1 MERIAR
7 ELLRALRGQRSQVA
21 FARRLGYKG
30 NPVADWEA
38 GRRFPTALEMLRA
51 YEKVTGDVVAAFARF
66 HPSIPARL
74 ADGTLDVAAWLSAL
88 RGSASAQ
95 DIAARAKLSRHQ
107 VSRWLRGQT
116 QPRLPDFLRVLDA
129 ITGRATDLVAEL
141 VPIEGV
147 PSAHRDW
154 ERRQAA
160 RSVAHEE
167 PWTEAIL
174 RVIESRGYRELPA
187 HSSEFVADALELSL
201 EVVQRCLGKLD
212 AAGIIARRGARYQPA
227 QALTVDT
234 RAIGKLREHWAGV
247 AAERVRVPRPDDVF
261 SYNVLSAS
269 SADMERIDALLRATF
284 REIRMIV
291 ANTSEDEVAALV
303 NLQLV
308 RWGPRE

>member
-1 MERIAR
+1 MAR
-7 ELLRALRGQRSQVA
+7 ELLRAMRGQRSQVA
-21 FARRLGYKG
+21 FARRLGYKA

-38 GRRFPTALEMLRA
+38 GRRFPTALEMFRA
-51 YEKVTGDVVAAFARF
+51 YEKVTGDVAAAFARF

-74 ADGTLDVAAWLSAL
+74 TDGTLDIASWLSAL

-141 VPIEGV
+141 VPIDRV

-174 RVIESRGYRELPA
+174 RVIESRPYRRLPA
-187 HSSEFVADALELSL
+187 HSSQLVADALDLSL
-201 EVVQRCLGKLD
+201 QVVRRCLDKLD
-212 AAGIIARRGARYQPA
+212 AAGIIAQRGGRYEPM

-247 AAERVRVPRPDDVF
+247 AAERVRAPRPDDIF

-269 SADMERIDALLRATF
+269 RADMERIDALLRATF
-284 REIRMIV
+284 REIRSIV
-291 ANTSEDEVAALV
+291 AGTREDEVAALV

-308 RWGPRE
+308 RWGPRD

>member
-1 MERIAR
+1 MELIAR
-7 ELLRALRGQRSQVA
+7 DLLRALRGQRSQVA
-21 FARRLGYKG
+21 FARRLGYKA
-30 NPVADWEA
+30 NPIADWEA
-38 GRRFPTALEMLRA
+38 GRRFPTALEVLRA

-74 ADGTLDVAAWLSAL
+74 SDGTLDIASWLSAL

-95 DIAARAKLSRHQ
+95 DIAARARLSRHQ

-141 VPIEGV
+141 VPIDRV

-174 RVIESRGYRELPA
+174 RVIESRQYRSLPT
-187 HSSEFVADALELSL
+187 HSSELVAEALDLSL

-212 AAGIIARRGARYQPA
+212 AAGIIARHGGRYEPV

-247 AAERVRVPRPDDVF
+247 AAERVRSPRPDDIF

-269 SADMERIDALLRATF
+269 RADIERIDALLRATF

-291 ANTSEDEVAALV
+291 ASTSEDEVAALV

-308 RWGPRE
+308 RWGPRP

>member
-7 ELLRALRGQRSQVA
+7 ELLKALRGPRSQVA

-38 GRRFPTALEMLRA
+38 GRRFPTALEALRA
-51 YEKVTGDVVAAFARF
+51 YEKLAGNAEEPFGRF
-66 HPSIPARL
+66 HPSIPARRS
-74 ADGTLDVAAWLSAL
+74 DGTLDLASWLSAL
-88 RGSASAQ
+88 RGSASAR

-116 QPRLPDFLRVLDA
+116 QPRLPDFLRLLEA
-129 ITGRATDLVAEL
+129 ITGRASDLVAEL
-141 VPIEGV
+141 VPIESV

-154 ERRQAA
+154 ARRNAA
-160 RSVAHEE
+160 RNLAHEE

-174 RVIESRGYRELPA
+174 RIIESKGYRELPE
-187 HSSEFVADALELSL
+187 HSAPFICGALDLPL
-201 EVVQRCLGKLD
+201 EVVQRCVDKLE
-212 AAGIIARRGARYQPA
+212 AAGIVARRGEHYQA
-227 QALTVDT
+227 VQALTVDT
-234 RAIGKLREHWAGV
+234 RSIGKLREHWAAV
-247 AAERVRVPRPDDVF
+247 AAERARAPAARDIF

-269 SADMERIDALLRATF
+269 RADVERIDALLRAAF

-291 ANTSEDEVAALV
+291 AHTGDDEVAALV

-308 RWGPRE
+308 YWGPGE

>member
-1 MERIAR
+1 M
-7 ELLRALRGQRSQVA
+7 
-21 FARRLGYKG
+21 
-30 NPVADWEA
+30 
-38 GRRFPTALEMLRA
+38 
-51 YEKVTGDVVAAFARF
+51 
-66 HPSIPARL
+66 
-74 ADGTLDVAAWLSAL
+74 
-88 RGSASAQ
+88 
-95 DIAARAKLSRHQ
+95 SRHQ

-141 VPIEGV
+141 VPIDRV
-147 PSAHRDW
+147 PSALRDW

-160 RSVAHEE
+160 RSLAHEE

-174 RVIESRGYRELPA
+174 RVIESRPYRDLPA
-187 HSSEFVADALELSL
+187 HSSGFVADALDLSL
-201 EVVQRCLGKLD
+201 ETVQRCVDKLD
-212 AAGIIARRGARYQPA
+212 AACIIARRGGRYEPV

-234 RAIGKLREHWAGV
+234 RAIGKLREHWASV
-247 AAERVRVPRPDDVF
+247 AAERVRAPRSDDVF

-269 SADMERIDALLRATF
+269 RADVERIDALLRATF

>member
-1 MERIAR
+1 MAR
-7 ELLRALRGQRSQVA
+7 ELLRALRGQRSQVS

-51 YEKVTGDVVAAFARF
+51 YEKVAGDVAEAFARF
-66 HPSIPARL
+66 HPSTPDRL
-74 ADGTLDVAAWLSAL
+74 PDGTLDVGAWLSAL

-95 DIAARAKLSRHQ
+95 DIAARARLSRHQ

-116 QPRLPDFLRVLDA
+116 QPRVPDFLRVLDA

-141 VPIEGV
+141 VPIDRV
-147 PSAHRDW
+147 PSALRDW
-154 ERRQAA
+154 QRRQAA
-160 RSVAHEE
+160 RNLAHEE
-167 PWTEAIL
+167 PWTEAIV
-174 RVIESRGYRELPA
+174 RVIESRRYRELPA
-187 HSSEFVADALELSL
+187 HSAEFVADALELPL
-201 EVVQRCLGKLD
+201 DLVQRCLDKLD
-212 AAGIIARRGARYQPA
+212 AAGIIARRGPRYEPA

-234 RAIGKLREHWAGV
+234 RAVGKLREHWAGV
-247 AAERVRVPRPDDVF
+247 AAERVRAPRPDDIF

-269 SADMERIDALLRATF
+269 RADMERIDALLRATF

-308 RWGPRE
+308 RWGR

>member
-1 MERIAR
+1 MERMAR
-7 ELLRALRGQRSQVA
+7 ELLRALRGRRSQVA
-21 FARRLGYKG
+21 FARRLGYKA

-51 YEKVTGDVVAAFARF
+51 YEKVTGDAAEAFARF

-74 ADGTLDVAAWLSAL
+74 PDGTWDLGSWLSAL

-107 VSRWLRGQT
+107 ISRWLRGQT

-129 ITGRATDLVAEL
+129 ITGRATDLVAEI
-141 VPIEGV
+141 VPIEHV

-154 ERRQAA
+154 QRRQAA
-160 RSVAHEE
+160 RNLAHEE

-174 RVIESRGYRELPA
+174 RVLESRQYRSLPA
-187 HSSEFVADALELSL
+187 HSSEVVADALELSL
-201 EVVQRCLGKLD
+201 DVVQRCIDKLD
-212 AAGIIARRGARYQPA
+212 AAGIIAERGRRYEPA

-234 RAIGKLREHWAGV
+234 RAIGKLREHWAAV
-247 AAERVRVPRPDDVF
+247 AAERVRAPRPDDIF

-269 SADMERIDALLRATF
+269 RADMERIDALLRATF

-308 RWGPRE
+308 RWGQRE

>member
-1 MERIAR
+1 MERMAR

-21 FARRLGYKG
+21 FARRLGYKA

-51 YEKVTGDVVAAFARF
+51 YEKVTGDVVDALARF
-66 HPSIPARL
+66 HPSTPSRL
-74 ADGTLDVAAWLSAL
+74 TDGTLDVASWLSAL

-141 VPIEGV
+141 VPIDRV
-147 PSAHRDW
+147 PSAVRDW
-154 ERRQAA
+154 QRRQAA
-160 RSVAHEE
+160 RSLAHEE

-174 RVIESRGYRELPA
+174 RVIESRPYRGLSA
-187 HSSEFVADALELSL
+187 HSTEFVADALDLSL
-201 EVVQRCLGKLD
+201 DTVQRCVDKLD
-212 AAGIIARRGARYQPA
+212 AAGIIAQRGGRYEPV

-247 AAERVRVPRPDDVF
+247 AAERVRAPRSDDIF

-269 SADMERIDALLRATF
+269 RADIDRIDALLRATF

-308 RWGPRE
+308 RWGPRA